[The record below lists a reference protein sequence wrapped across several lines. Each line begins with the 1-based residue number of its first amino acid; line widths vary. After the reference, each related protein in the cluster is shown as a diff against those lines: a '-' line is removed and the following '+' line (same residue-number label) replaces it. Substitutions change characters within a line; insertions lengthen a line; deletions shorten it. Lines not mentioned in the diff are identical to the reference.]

1 MEFLAVDI
9 GATVIAALGYLAT
22 VVWHDITGES

>member
-9 GATVIAALGYLAT
+9 GATVIAALGYLAM